1 MDELPAKEILEEN
14 SGLKILENE
23 LFTDTYGMIVKKG
36 NKELLNAINE
46 VLEELMKN
54 GKIEEFIINH
64 S

>member
-1 MDELPAKEILEEN
+1 
-14 SGLKILENE
+14 
-23 LFTDTYGMIVKKG
+23 MIVKKG